1 MTNIVLK
8 KVKPGLNIPE
18 YVHGSF
24 LTHFMQLRQSKGNV
38 EKHYSETFFTQEMR
52 GDSDPQPR
60 DTDHPTSL
68 THSDLTQQNG
78 TSVDRPSTRE
88 DMVSKYLSCAK

>member
-1 MTNIVLK
+1 
-8 KVKPGLNIPE
+8 
-18 YVHGSF
+18 
-24 LTHFMQLRQSKGNV
+24 MQLRQSKGNV

-52 GDSDPQPR
+52 RDSDPQPR
-60 DTDHPTSL
+60 DTTSLQQNGTPSVDLPSTQEDAEDTDHSTSL